1 MGRSVL
7 SGGAPESRVVLA
19 SKADLAFLQTAASG
33 PDVWARLG
41 HIYGTDS
48 KEAELT
54 AVSDRMLV
62 LACTLIWLL
71 SDYLVQRLCPFPP
84 APEADKLY
92 LRDELHEASLFLCV
106 AFSLAV
112 AGTRGAATPLLW
124 LSSLVTVG
132 WLCEQHL
139 EHSTCITQV
148 GQPLIACVR
157 GVLVTLLLWALYL
170 ACRCCGC
177 CGSGISAGSTKKKST
192 DGELGSHKDW
202 TVRIIDGLEVDIEE
216 PDLYIPTMGFVTY
229 VVLYGV
235 VRGIQETFAPEVLS
249 ATISSALVILV
260 VEMALMKGA
269 LFMAGAV
276 NTPTLDLL
284 ALLGYKFLYLSLH
297 LGVGLLCGH
306 GRRPA
311 GFFYGLLVCGLHI
324 SCGFALWQALRRLA
338 RLQPSHG
345 QECVTD
351 MHHMCI
357 KVLPIMQAAVCW
369 LLLPS
374 WPKVVIVNAPEE
386 VTIAITTT
394 AASVLSGNSSAV

>member
-1 MGRSVL
+1 M
-7 SGGAPESRVVLA
+7 A
-19 SKADLAFLQTAASG
+19 SELGEADLAFLQTA
-33 PDVWARLG
+33 
-41 HIYGTDS
+41 
-48 KEAELT
+48 EAELT

-177 CGSGISAGSTKKKST
+177 CGSGISAGSSQAPSAK
-192 DGELGSHKDW
+192 
-202 TVRIIDGLEVDIEE
+202 R
-216 PDLYIPTMGFVTY
+216 
-229 VVLYGV
+229 GV
-235 VRGIQETFAPEVLS
+235 EKP
-249 ATISSALVILV
+249 
-260 VEMALMKGA
+260 
-269 LFMAGAV
+269 
-276 NTPTLDLL
+276 LL
-284 ALLGYKFLYLSLH
+284 
-297 LGVGLLCGH
+297 
-306 GRRPA
+306 
-311 GFFYGLLVCGLHI
+311 
-324 SCGFALWQALRRLA
+324 
-338 RLQPSHG
+338 
-345 QECVTD
+345 
-351 MHHMCI
+351 
-357 KVLPIMQAAVCW
+357 
-369 LLLPS
+369 
-374 WPKVVIVNAPEE
+374 
-386 VTIAITTT
+386 
-394 AASVLSGNSSAV
+394 

>member
-1 MGRSVL
+1 MAGEL
-7 SGGAPESRVVLA
+7 GE
-19 SKADLAFLQTAASG
+19 ADLAFLQTA
-33 PDVWARLG
+33 
-41 HIYGTDS
+41 
-48 KEAELT
+48 EAELT

-92 LRDELHEASLFLCV
+92 LRDELHEASLAAGSARRDASARLQ
-106 AFSLAV
+106 AFALAV
-112 AGTRGAATPLLW
+112 ESSHRGLATVLRWRGSRRVGDFAPLGTVDVAAVAVQVGRHAVGRMCCVESYSALPTG
-124 LSSLVTVG
+124 TVG
-132 WLCEQHL
+132 K
-139 EHSTCITQV
+139 
-148 GQPLIACVR
+148 A
-157 GVLVTLLLWALYL
+157 
-170 ACRCCGC
+170 
-177 CGSGISAGSTKKKST
+177 STKKKST
-192 DGELGSHKDW
+192 DGELGGHKDW
-202 TVRIIDGLEVDIEE
+202 TVRTIDGLEVDIEE

-284 ALLGYKFLYLSLH
+284 ALLGYKFFYLSLH

-306 GRRPA
+306 GRRPS
-311 GFFYGLLVCGLHI
+311 GFFYALPVCGLHI
-324 SCGFALWQALRRLA
+324 SCAIALWQALRRLA

-351 MHHMCI
+351 MHQMCI
-357 KVLPIMQAAVCW
+357 KVLPIVQSAVCW
-369 LLLPS
+369 MLLPS
-374 WPKVVIVNAPEE
+374 WPKVAIANAPEE

-394 AASVLSGNSSAV
+394 AASVLSGNSSAF

>member
-1 MGRSVL
+1 MDGTDKDLGWEDVGAR
-7 SGGAPESRVVLA
+7 GGAPGGNMAGR
-19 SKADLAFLQTAASG
+19 SG
-33 PDVWARLG
+33 LPGKVEAPNISDAVTSAMMNQFAR
-41 HIYGTDS
+41 
-48 KEAELT
+48 ELT
-54 AVSDRMLV
+54 SSSLSLWPQFVQIARRYFNVHHGYV
-62 LACTLIWLL
+62 L
-71 SDYLVQRLCPFPP
+71 R
-84 APEADKLY
+84 K
-92 LRDELHEASLFLCV
+92 
-106 AFSLAV
+106 
-112 AGTRGAATPLLW
+112 LLW
-124 LSSLVTVG
+124 QLMPF
-132 WLCEQHL
+132 H
-139 EHSTCITQV
+139 
-148 GQPLIACVR
+148 
-157 GVLVTLLLWALYL
+157 
-170 ACRCCGC
+170 
-177 CGSGISAGSTKKKST
+177 STKKKST